1 LLEFY
6 TSTFNLTHGRHHSLL
21 RRTVARIA
29 AGWRINH
36 HIPELARSLGSHLL
50 ETRQISVVTFS
61 VFRQWLHG
69 FRRQRSA
76 GEVGRFTSRDL
87 SLSLSLIYLKLGE
100 FQRWPSA
107 YPTVAPWIPTA
118 ALARVVGLFT
128 GWFTRVRRK

>member
-1 LLEFY
+1 MDSGDSVQLERWGG
-6 TSTFNLTHGRHHSLL
+6 LQ
-21 RRTVARIA
+21 AEI
-29 AGWRINH
+29 
-36 HIPELARSLGSHLL
+36 
-50 ETRQISVVTFS
+50 
-61 VFRQWLHG
+61 
-69 FRRQRSA
+69 
-76 GEVGRFTSRDL
+76 